1 MSKPLAEFMQEALVT
16 ESFKYKD
23 NHDTT
28 KKLEEYYDQASKSH
42 DKFKAEFEKVKQK
55 MDNDEKCLNLLWN
68 LNDQIDKLNMFIALA
83 IHMGEKRE
91 TPTENIEKIQRYFE
105 ELHTLNP
112 KDFEKQIKGMQ
123 EIFDALMDKLNE
135 LK

>member
-1 MSKPLAEFMQEALVT
+1 MKNFSTFVENVIN

-28 KKLEEYYDQASKSH
+28 KKLEDCYDQASKSH
-42 DKFKAEFEKVKQK
+42 DKFKAEFDKVKQK

-68 LNDQIDKLNMFIALA
+68 LKDQIDKLNMFIALA
-83 IHMGEKRE
+83 IHMGEKWE
-91 TPTENIEKIQRYFE
+91 TPTENIEKIQQYFE
-105 ELHTLNP
+105 ELHTRKP

-123 EIFDALMDKLNE
+123 EIFDALMAKLEE

>member
-1 MSKPLAEFMQEALVT
+1 MT
-16 ESFKYKD
+16 ESFKYK
-23 NHDTT
+23 NNQDTT

-42 DKFKAEFEKVKQK
+42 DKFKVEFEKVNQK
-55 MDNDEKCLNLLWN
+55 MDNDKKCMNLLWK
-68 LNDQIDKLNMFIALA
+68 LNNRIDKLNMFIALA

-91 TPTENIEKIQRYFE
+91 TPTENIEIIQRIFE
-105 ELHTLNP
+105 ELHTLKP

-123 EIFDALMDKLNE
+123 EIFDALMDKLEE